1 MGALVG
7 LVNPFSPYA
16 GTTYLI
22 TAFTVAI
29 LGGMGSMFGTII
41 AGFIVGMTE
50 SLFSI
55 ILPSQITPV
64 IAFIIIIVALTV
76 RPEGLFSRS

>member
-1 MGALVG
+1 
-7 LVNPFSPYA
+7 
-16 GTTYLI
+16 
-22 TAFTVAI
+22 
-29 LGGMGSMFGTII
+29 MFGTLV

-64 IAFIIIIVALTV
+64 IAFLLIIIALLV
-76 RPEGLFSRS
+76 RPEGLFSRG

>member
-1 MGALVG
+1 
-7 LVNPFSPYA
+7 
-16 GTTYLI
+16 
-22 TAFTVAI
+22 
-29 LGGMGSMFGTII
+29 
-41 AGFIVGMTE
+41 MTE

-64 IAFIIIIVALTV
+64 IAFIIIIVALTI